1 MIVVLLVVVATQ
13 QPTELDMTF
22 MMTMQEG
29 LGVALLDVEYFTT
42 AIDADTR
49 ESKKD
54 AINFLCAQD

>member
-1 MIVVLLVVVATQ
+1 VVVATQ

>member
-1 MIVVLLVVVATQ
+1 MVVATQ

-22 MMTMQEG
+22 MMTMQG
-29 LGVALLDVEYFTT
+29 LGVALLDVEYFT

-54 AINFLCAQD
+54 AIKFLCAQD